1 MADRPPTR
9 RGGSR
14 SSEALPP
21 AELAAPL
28 EASPEHPSYQKTG
41 EQDGDD
47 VLLRLYVG
55 SPSLAPALFFVLDFP
70 SKLYIIPSHNCKP
83 MRQNPEQDS
92 PLLYPLS
99 GRGPTLMPQHSEIC
113 THESCRSLLC
123 ARRTC
128 RNLYYWQHQ
137 IIGFCF
143 HRKCKMEKYDGWLSS
158 ILHPRVHCG
167 LPTGLACAN
176 SVNCVC
182 FAQAMLCLLFY
193 IWWWFMWNKL
203 ACCYAVCFALSYFF
217 SSLYFFQCKHFT

>member
-1 MADRPPTR
+1 MMMWIFFKKRRKVSQYMADRPPTR

-55 SPSLAPALFFVLDFP
+55 PPSPAPALFFVLDFP

-92 PLLYPLS
+92 PLLCPLS
-99 GRGPTLMPQHSEIC
+99 DRGPTLVPQRSEIC

-128 RNLYYWQHQ
+128 RNLYY
-137 IIGFCF
+137 
-143 HRKCKMEKYDGWLSS
+143 
-158 ILHPRVHCG
+158 
-167 LPTGLACAN
+167 
-176 SVNCVC
+176 
-182 FAQAMLCLLFY
+182 
-193 IWWWFMWNKL
+193 
-203 ACCYAVCFALSYFF
+203 
-217 SSLYFFQCKHFT
+217 